1 MIMRVQKLVYEA
13 VADLRRRA
21 EGAMAPPKGGKSN

>member
-21 EGAMAPPKGGKSN
+21 EGAMPPPKGGNSD

>member
-1 MIMRVQKLVYEA
+1 MANQAEIRSFLVNLPGEA

-21 EGAMAPPKGGKSN
+21 APH